1 VSLVQGHTAHTN
13 SEKARDMVAAQLE
26 WYPAVYEEHHA
37 VPVSLRPVTLAPVTS
52 AHAECS

>member
-1 VSLVQGHTAHTN
+1 MSLVQGHTAHTN
-13 SEKARDMVAAQLE
+13 SEKAREMVAAQLE

-52 AHAECS
+52 AHAEC